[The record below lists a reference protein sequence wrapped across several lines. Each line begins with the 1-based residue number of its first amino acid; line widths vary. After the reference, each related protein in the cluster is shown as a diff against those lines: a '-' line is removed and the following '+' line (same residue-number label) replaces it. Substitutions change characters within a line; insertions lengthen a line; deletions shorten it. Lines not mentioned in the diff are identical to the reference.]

1 MTSIAPALAH
11 DRPLTV
17 LHVITKGEVGGAQT
31 HVLTLCKALQATGR
45 VRPLVAIG
53 GQSPSSPLAQALHQ
67 EGITVLE
74 VPSMGNRPSPS
85 ALWHAVRVLCQHLRT
100 HRIDLLHAHSAA
112 AGVVTRV
119 AGLLTQVPVVYTV
132 HGFAFK
138 PGAPWS
144 RRVPAWAV
152 ECALAP
158 LTRQLV
164 CVSTHEAQ
172 LARWLPIARS
182 RVSVVRNG
190 VDDCPE
196 RAQPGAPP
204 TRIAMVAR
212 LARPKRPD
220 LLLDALAQVREAL
233 GHEIPASF
241 IGEGPQK
248 AALQA
253 QTHRLGL
260 AQAIFTGDVDD
271 VSTRLASHSIGV
283 LVSDHEGLP
292 LAVIEAMR
300 AGLAVVATDLPG
312 TRELLPGDLYGLR
325 VANDAEALTVALLA
339 LLADP
344 DRRTRMGAAARQR
357 YVQMHTPAAMAQG
370 VLGAYERAMA

>member
-1 MTSIAPALAH
+1 MNRIAPVLAP
-11 DRPLTV
+11 DCPLTV

-31 HVLTLCKALQATGR
+31 HVRTLCKALQTTGR

-53 GQSPSSPLAQALHQ
+53 DQGTSSPLARALHQ
-67 EGITVLE
+67 EGIPVLE
-74 VPSMGNRPSPS
+74 IPSLGNRLSPS
-85 ALWHAVRVLCQHLRT
+85 ALRRCVHGLRHYLHS

-112 AGVVTRV
+112 AGVVTRI

-144 RRVPAWAV
+144 RRAPAWAV

-158 LTRQLV
+158 LTRHLV
-164 CVSTHEAQ
+164 CVSTYEAR
-172 LARWLPIARS
+172 LARWLPIARN

-190 VDDCPE
+190 LEDCPD
-196 RAQPGAPP
+196 RAQPGEPP
-204 TRIAMVAR
+204 LRVAMVAR
-212 LARPKRPD
+212 LAPPKRPD
-220 LLLDALAQVREAL
+220 LLLNALAQVREVL
-233 GHEIPASF
+233 GHEIPVSF
-241 IGEGPQK
+241 IGDGPQK
-248 AALQA
+248 AALQSQA
-253 QTHRLGL
+253 HRLGL
-260 AQAIFTGDVDD
+260 AQATFTGDVDD
-271 VSTRLASHSIGV
+271 VPARLAAHAIGV

-312 TRELLPGDLYGLR
+312 TRELLPGDLYGVR
-325 VANDAEALTVALLA
+325 VANDAGALAAALLA

-344 DRRTRMGAAARQR
+344 NRRIRMGAAARER
-357 YVQMHTPAAMAQG
+357 YVQMHSPTAMAQG
-370 VLGAYERAMA
+370 VLGAYERALA